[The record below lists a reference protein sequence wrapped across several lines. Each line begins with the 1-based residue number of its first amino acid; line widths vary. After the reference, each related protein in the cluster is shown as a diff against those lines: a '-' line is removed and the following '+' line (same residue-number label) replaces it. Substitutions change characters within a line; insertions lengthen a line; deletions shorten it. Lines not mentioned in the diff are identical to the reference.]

1 MSGDLEAR
9 VVQAAREA
17 VAADVGTEKWPDVVA
32 DLLAGKYDDEPMVH
46 YAILGGRAALAEIE
60 RDWVV
65 VPREPTDLMLAVA
78 AREASK
84 DAEWRVDE
92 VVPYDECDNVYRRE
106 WREEMLAAYKA
117 FISFASLQGPP
128 AG

>member
-17 VAADVGTEKWPDVVA
+17 VAKEYEEIGFSATAEWIR
-32 DLLAGKYDDEPMVH
+32 AGQEDDSNLNVT
-46 YAILGGRAALAEIE
+46 YAILGARAALAEIE
-60 RDWVV
+60 RGGVV
-65 VPREPTDLMLAVA
+65 VPKDPTDLMLAVA

-117 FISFASLQGPP
+117 FISLAVPR
-128 AG
+128 A